1 MATTENEY
9 YLRTILLL
17 AEGGSYISKQILY
30 KELPGDLNK
39 LLKHFEHKLKHELHD
54 KQIEKLFPRNGN
66 TFVDTW
72 DLQMLIIVVLRL
84 FHKSLKYED
93 KRNLQYIKMLRN
105 EVQAHSSSVTL
116 DDVQYENIK
125 DHLTDALTSLASGF
139 GENVQQECRS
149 FINKYT
155 SGPLDVMS
163 ARECLKQLQNND
175 VLFKQVLE
183 KIESSNN
190 DICTHLNAS
199 QKSLSDDV
207 KNVSQQMKDLENTLI
222 EKLQRLDA
230 GIYRKK
236 VKVGMHVELSLGGP
250 TEEWILLMERTLN
263 DVFNEAYK
271 TSGGKFED
279 IKKIVDELLE
289 DIKQNTTI
297 NFKGSK
303 MMCIILMFECFTYS
317 GLLDLLQY
325 LTSQKYQRR
334 LSALTE
340 TLSTHFK
347 VDIPVTA
354 TSTISPECL
363 QHAYDDLEHE
373 REQQETENCH
383 SHPSDESKKSLKLSM
398 ECSSVED
405 LVYLW
410 EMFQQGG
417 ASHYLDRIAD
427 KLSAYSGKKITLSSS
442 LNLEEFK
449 EALEDTLGSAVDAEG
464 GRSKITVESLK
475 GADVRK
481 RQITGKQV
489 TFGSAADAKGGRSK
503 TIEMRGEKDA
513 LHKPRKMY
521 FCFYGN
527 HFPLSE
533 GYISSGEV
541 IGNLNLLEAGER
553 AIEKV
558 YVYKYPLTPLSFL
571 DFLLYHILIV
581 LKTETRFWSIER
593 SVNGITIQT
602 STDIGDLLRLYRATK
617 RSFGETLETDAR
629 GYRSV
634 SELITWL
641 KFTGELDKNFNP
653 LTRNCTTFANAVFE
667 YVSGGLLLPQNLRP
681 FVSSFAARST
691 E

>member
-363 QHAYDDLEHE
+363 QHAYDDLAEHE

-449 EALEDTLGSAVDAEG
+449 EALEDT
-464 GRSKITVESLK
+464 
-475 GADVRK
+475 
-481 RQITGKQV
+481 Q
-489 TFGSAADAKGGRSK
+489 
-503 TIEMRGEKDA
+503 MRGEKDA